1 MRFYKQRSRAELLT
15 RASFR
20 EAHGGVRTG
29 GPLALPLGSSVCE
42 RNVTNGISS
51 ENGFLTVKQHAA
63 GNMQQTAGKYS
74 APASDKVRL
83 LMRQVH
89 AHCTDLR
96 TSGSGQS
103 RLISSGGM
111 DVRQLRDSEA
121 GRCACAAMQCAIIA
135 ARLRAAQRTSPPNAR
150 PTQTVTDL
158 CLNPSDNALDNSTRR
173 GGEHGRE

>member
-1 MRFYKQRSRAELLT
+1 M
-15 RASFR
+15 
-20 EAHGGVRTG
+20 
-29 GPLALPLGSSVCE
+29 CE

-96 TSGSGQS
+96 TIRSVSAN
-103 RLISSGGM
+103 
-111 DVRQLRDSEA
+111 QLRWYW
-121 GRCACAAMQCAIIA
+121 
-135 ARLRAAQRTSPPNAR
+135 TSVNCGTAR
-150 PTQTVTDL
+150 PADAHAQP
-158 CLNPSDNALDNSTRR
+158 CNAQSLRLD
-173 GGEHGRE
+173 